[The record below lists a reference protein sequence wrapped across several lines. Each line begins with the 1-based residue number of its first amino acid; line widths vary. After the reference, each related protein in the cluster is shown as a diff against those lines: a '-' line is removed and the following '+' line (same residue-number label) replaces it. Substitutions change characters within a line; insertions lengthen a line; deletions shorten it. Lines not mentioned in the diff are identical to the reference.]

1 MAPVAVIGGHVNRSP
16 NPPPAIGLDELIRAA
31 AQRIRSARR
40 VVAVTGAGLSVES
53 GIPSFHAGPGGQIGL
68 WERYDPM
75 EYGTAEAFDRDP
87 SRVWVMLREVGMT
100 LRGARPNTGHLALAR
115 MESGGYLAAL
125 ITQNVD
131 GLHQEAGSVQVI
143 ELHGSWRTLSCIVC
157 AGQVASDSM
166 SLSSLPPRCRCG
178 GVLRPDVALF
188 GEIIPASVMD
198 AAFALAREC
207 DCMLVVGTSS
217 SVYPAAALPVAAR
230 EAGAFIIEVNP
241 HPARSSGLPDLWLVG
256 AAGVI
261 LPRLVD
267 AIGVG
272 RES

>member
-1 MAPVAVIGGHVNRSP
+1 MKQSPYPPQPVN
-16 NPPPAIGLDELIRAA
+16 LDELIHAA
-31 AQRIRSARR
+31 ARRIRSSRR

-53 GIPSFHAGPGGQIGL
+53 GIPSFHTGPGGQIGL

-100 LRGARPNTGHLALAR
+100 LRTARPNNGHVALAR
-115 MESGGYLAAL
+115 MESGGCLWSV

-131 GLHQEAGSVQVI
+131 GLHQAAGSVSVI
-143 ELHGSWRTLSCIVC
+143 ELHGSWRTLSCVDC
-157 AGQVASDSM
+157 GQKVPTASV
-166 SLSSLPPRCRCG
+166 SLASLPPTCRCR
-178 GVLRPDVALF
+178 GVLRPDVTLF
-188 GEIIPASVMD
+188 GEIIPPGVMD
-198 AAFALAREC
+198 AACARAREC

-217 SVYPAAALPVAAR
+217 SVYPAAALPETAR
-230 EAGAFIIEVNP
+230 ETGAFVIEVNP
-241 HPARSSGLPDLWLVG
+241 HPELPLGLPNLWLGG

-261 LPRLVD
+261 LPRLVE